1 VADLLTKSDQQA
13 IDRYPK
19 GAWQGLPEH
28 LFGFFGGGGVDI
40 APAIADAMD
49 VDVDTNCGDAKA
61 DSKHEI
67 GGFASDAG

>member
-1 VADLLTKSDQQA
+1 MADLLTKSDQQA

-61 DSKHEI
+61 DGKYEI
-67 GGFASDAG
+67 GSFAPDAG